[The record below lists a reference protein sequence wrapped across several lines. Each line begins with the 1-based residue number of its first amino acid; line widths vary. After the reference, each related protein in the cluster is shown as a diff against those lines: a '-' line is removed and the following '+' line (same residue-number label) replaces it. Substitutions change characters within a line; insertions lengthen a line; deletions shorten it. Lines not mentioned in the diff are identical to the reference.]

1 MNVLSSHETKKL
13 ANLYVGNVCLK
24 SDIKHRAKQAAVS
37 REQLTRLI
45 ACQCNLIC

>member
-1 MNVLSSHETKKL
+1 MSYPSYEMKKQT
-13 ANLYVGNVCLK
+13 NFYFGNACLK

-37 REQLTRLI
+37 REQLTRPI